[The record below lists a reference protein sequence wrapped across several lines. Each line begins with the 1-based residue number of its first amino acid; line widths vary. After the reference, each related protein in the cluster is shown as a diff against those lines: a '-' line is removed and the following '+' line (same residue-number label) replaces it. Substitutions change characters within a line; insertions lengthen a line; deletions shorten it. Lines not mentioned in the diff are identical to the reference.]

1 MMRAAADPE
10 FKYAGSELELFEKAR
25 NWKAYWRTQIAGF
38 VRGKVLEV
46 GAGIGANTLT
56 LAGLEY
62 ERWTCLEPDS
72 ALAARIGALI
82 DMAPGG
88 RHEVAVG
95 TIETLPAEAQFDAI
109 LYLDVLEHIE
119 DDRAEVARAAAH
131 LKPGGT
137 LIVLAPAHPILF
149 TPFDAAIG
157 HFRRYT
163 RASLH
168 EAAPTTL
175 RLEKLVYLDAAG
187 MLASAANRLLLQ
199 SSMPTERQ
207 ILTWD
212 RLLVPVSR
220 LIDPIFAGRAGKSV
234 LGVWRSLPGNELRR

>member
-1 MMRAAADPE
+1 MTRAVADPE
-10 FKYAGSELELFEKAR
+10 FKYVGSELELFEKAR
-25 NWKAYWRTQIAGF
+25 NWKAYWRAQIAEF
-38 VRGKVLEV
+38 VRGEVLEV

-62 ERWTCLEPDS
+62 QRWTCLEPDA
-72 ALAARIGALI
+72 ALVARIALP
-82 DMAPGG
+82 PGG
-88 RHEVAVG
+88 RHKAAAG
-95 TIETLPAEAQFDAI
+95 TIDDLPAEAKFDAI
-109 LYLDVLEHIE
+109 LYIDVLEHIE
-119 DDRAEVARAAAH
+119 DDRAEMVRAAGR
-131 LKPGGT
+131 LKPGGA
-137 LIVLAPAHPILF
+137 LIVLAPAHPFLF

-163 RASLH
+163 RASLDQA
-168 EAAPTTL
+168 AAPTVS
-175 RLEKLVYLDAAG
+175 LEKLVYLDAAG

-220 LIDPIFAGRAGKSV
+220 LIDPIFAGRVGKSV
-234 LGVWRSLPGNELRR
+234 LGI